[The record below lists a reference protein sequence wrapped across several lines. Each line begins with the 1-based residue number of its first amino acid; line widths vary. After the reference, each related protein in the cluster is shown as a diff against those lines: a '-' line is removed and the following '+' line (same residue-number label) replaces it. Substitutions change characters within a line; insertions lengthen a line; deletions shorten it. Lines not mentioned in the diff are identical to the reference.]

1 MSKAEKEKRAKEE
14 KKRKLKQLREKPY
27 IPMTQYDRYKSVSG
41 MGYSVA
47 YNPKGDGN
55 CQFEALCYWL
65 ERLGIYRSV
74 KTLRDEIAEY
84 LAQHPYNA
92 DGDPLEYFTGI
103 PWDDYLENGKER

>member
-1 MSKAEKEKRAKEE
+1 
-14 KKRKLKQLREKPY
+14 
-27 IPMTQYDRYKSVSG
+27 MTRYDRYESVSS

-74 KTLRDEIAEY
+74 ETLRDEIAEY
-84 LAQHPYNA
+84 LSQHPYNA
-92 DGDPLEYFTGI
+92 DWDPLEYFTGI
-103 PWDDYLENGKER
+103 PWDDYLETMAKNGEYEDHITLQAAAEILSMSCCFVPWS